1 MKPSN
6 VRPISDLKNHARQL
20 VEEVTRSGDALV
32 ITQNGKP
39 KVVVMGVAEH
49 ERLNDA
55 LLMMKL
61 LAHGQEVQRRT
72 GSRYSTADIRRL
84 AKAALARAAQR

>member
-6 VRPISDLKNHARQL
+6 IRPISDLKNHARQL
-20 VEEVTRSGDALV
+20 VEEVAKGGGALV

-39 KVVVMGVAEH
+39 QAVMMGVVEH

-61 LAHGQEVQRRT
+61 LAHGQEVQRQT
-72 GSRYSTADIRRL
+72 GSRYSTAEVRRL
-84 AKAALARAAQR
+84 AKAALARAAVR